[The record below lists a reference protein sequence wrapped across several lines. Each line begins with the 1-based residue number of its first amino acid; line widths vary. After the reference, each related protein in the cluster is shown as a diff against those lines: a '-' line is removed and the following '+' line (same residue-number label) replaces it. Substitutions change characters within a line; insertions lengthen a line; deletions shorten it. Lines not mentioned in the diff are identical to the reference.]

1 MNLNRVKLG
10 RAFTFMKYLTRVVFL
25 MFVPEA
31 LIRNKIT
38 FSASNS
44 LKLAELLVSEILR
57 SNLLVPG
64 SH

>member
-1 MNLNRVKLG
+1 MNLNRGKPG
-10 RAFTFMKYLTRVVFL
+10 RAFTFMKYLTSAVFL

-44 LKLAELLVSEILR
+44 LKLAELLVNEPLR